1 MHDGREVANY
11 VLDYADESGISV
23 TNLGLQKITYFC
35 HVWFLVS
42 AGRPLIKQNFE
53 AWEFGP
59 VLPYLYRFFK
69 EFGDQNITTRATK
82 LDPKTGNK
90 VIAIINMDKDEEDL
104 LESVVSFYSRLSVN
118 QLVEQSH
125 VSGGPWHEVWHHE
138 EKVNPGMQIKNQEI
152 LNFYTSENRLH
163 TLQ

>member
-1 MHDGREVANY
+1 MNDGREVANY
-11 VLDYADESGISV
+11 ILDYADESGISV

-35 HVWFLVS
+35 HVWFLIS
-42 AGRPLIKQNFE
+42 ANKPLIKQNFE

-69 EFGDQNITTRATK
+69 EFGDQKITTRATK
-82 LDPKTGNK
+82 LDPKTGNN
-90 VIAIINMDKDEEDL
+90 VIARINIDKGEENL
-104 LESVVSFYSRLSVN
+104 LESIVSFYSRLSVN

-125 VSGGPWHEVWHHE
+125 VSDGPWHEVWHHE
-138 EKVNPGMQIKNQEI
+138 AKVNPGMQISNQTI
-152 LNFYTSENRLH
+152 LNFYTSKKTLY

>member
-1 MHDGREVANY
+1 MRDGREVANY
-11 VLDYADESGISV
+11 VLDYADVNGITV
-23 TNLGLQKITYFC
+23 TNLGLQKIIYFC

-42 AGRPLIKQNFE
+42 TNKPLIKQNFE

-69 EFGDQNITTRATK
+69 EYGDQKITTRATK
-82 LDPKTGNK
+82 TDHKTGNK
-90 VIAIINMDKDEEDL
+90 VIARINMDEGEESL
-104 LESVVSFYSRLSVN
+104 LKSIVSFYSRLSVN

-125 VSGGPWHEVWHHE
+125 IPGGPWHKVWNHE
-138 EKVNPGMQIKNQEI
+138 EKVNPGMQISNQAI
-152 LNFYTSENRLH
+152 LSFYTSKDRLY

>member
-1 MHDGREVANY
+1 MRDGREVANY
-11 VLDYADESGISV
+11 VLDHSEKNGITV

-35 HVWFLVS
+35 HTWFLVS
-42 AGRPLIKQNFE
+42 TNKPLIKQNFE

-59 VLPYLYRFFK
+59 VLPYLFRIFK
-69 EFGDQNITTRATK
+69 EFGDQSITSRAKK
-82 LDPKTGNK
+82 LDPKTGSK
-90 VIAIINMDKDEEDL
+90 VIARIDMDEREESL
-104 LESVVSFYSRLSVN
+104 LEGIVAFYSRLSIN

-138 EKVNPGMQIKNQEI
+138 SIVNPGMQINNQAI
-152 LNFYTSENRLH
+152 LKFYTSKDRPY

>member
-1 MHDGREVANY
+1 MRDGREVANY
-11 VLDYADESGISV
+11 ILDYADKNGIPV
-23 TNLGLQKITYFC
+23 TNLGLQKIIYFC
-35 HVWFLVS
+35 HVWFLVT
-42 AGRPLIKQNFE
+42 ANKPLIKQNFE

-69 EFGDQNITTRATK
+69 EFGDQKIITRATK

-90 VIAIINMDKDEEDL
+90 VIARINLDKDEESL
-104 LESVVSFYSRLSVN
+104 LESIVSFCSRLSVN

-125 VSGGPWHEVWHHE
+125 VAGGPWHDVWHHE
-138 EKVNPGMQIKNQEI
+138 EKVNPGIQISNQAI
-152 LNFYTSENRLH
+152 LKFYISKKMPY

>member
-1 MHDGREVANY
+1 MRDGREVANY
-11 VLDYADESGISV
+11 ILDYAEQNGISV

-42 AGRPLIKQNFE
+42 VNKPLIKQNFE

-69 EFGDQNITTRATK
+69 EPGDQKITTRATK
-82 LDPKTGNK
+82 LDPETGNN
-90 VIAIINMDKDEEDL
+90 VIAKINIDNGEESL
-104 LESVVSFYSRLSVN
+104 LESIVSFYSKLSVN

-138 EKVNPGMQIKNQEI
+138 EKVNPGMQISNQAI
-152 LNFYTSENRLH
+152 IKFYTSKERSY